1 MNQKTDKR
9 VIFYAVLAGLALIAT
24 ALPWMRIKVAFVGGG
39 SLGSGLTLPY
49 TIKTLI
55 NGTSTL
61 AQALNVNLSDLIN
74 ALGPFNLS
82 VMFAVSL
89 LIYIEPVMYGIACY
103 FLLAKKDVDQFT
115 KMILCGLIVTA
126 AMSIY
131 ALLACIGLN
140 QQVQQAL
147 GSSLG
152 TVGLSGI
159 AQVHF
164 FHVGSGLIL
173 ALVISLFGLI
183 YTLVIRQMVKNGQKV
198 SPFSLEISGIQPQ
211 FSNQPHPAPQPRPVQ
226 PEAGM
231 PHPAAPQSRRTIAL
245 RSESGRQNDLM
256 LTRFPAVIGRD
267 RRQASAVLDDPSV
280 GARHCVI
287 NVEQGQVV
295 ICDLGSVKGTRIE
308 GEKIAADT
316 YYAIMDGDSVTI
328 GDVAMTV
335 DMDGDSVGEKSGDA
349 AAADEEGR
357 TTILADAPKAEANSA
372 TIPINYNGG
381 DSPFPVKVMAWLD
394 GRDTFMIT
402 KTPFILGREAEKVD
416 YVIEDRGISRQHLA
430 ITRENETFFAEDL
443 NSKNG
448 FKLNGIQKAPGAKA
462 KIKNGDVLTIG
473 VRRYR
478 FEDE

>member
-9 VIFYAVLAGLALIAT
+9 VIFYAVLAGLVLIAT
-24 ALPWMRIKVAFVGGG
+24 ALPWIRVKVAFIGGG

-49 TIKTLI
+49 TIKSLI
-55 NGTSTL
+55 NGSSAL

-74 ALGPFNLS
+74 ALGSFNLS

-89 LIYIEPVMYGIACY
+89 LIYIEPIMYGLACY

-115 KMILCGLIVTA
+115 KMILCGLIVAA

-140 QQVQQAL
+140 HQVQQAL

-152 TVGLSGI
+152 TAGLSGI
-159 AQVHF
+159 AQVHI
-164 FHVGSGLIL
+164 FHVGVGLIL
-173 ALVISLFGLI
+173 ALVISLSGLI
-183 YTLVIRQMVKNGQKV
+183 YTLVIQQMVKTGQKV
-198 SPFSLEISGIQPQ
+198 SSFSLEISGLQPQ
-211 FSNQPHPAPQPRPVQ
+211 FTNQPYPAPQPRPVQ
-226 PEAGM
+226 PEVRM
-231 PHPAAPQSRRTIAL
+231 PHPALQPQRSIAL
-245 RSESGRQNDLM
+245 RAESGRKHDLI

-267 RRQASAVLDDPSV
+267 SRQASAVLDDPSV
-280 GARHCVI
+280 DARHCVI
-287 NVEQGQVV
+287 NVEQDQVM
-295 ICDLGSVKGTRIE
+295 ICDLGSIKGTRIE

-316 YYAIMDGDSVTI
+316 YYVIMNGDDVTI

-335 DMDGDSVGEKSGDA
+335 DLHGDSVGEKSGDA

-357 TTILADAPKAEANSA
+357 TTILADAPKAKASSA

-416 YVIEDRGISRQHLA
+416 YVITDKGISRQHLA
-430 ITRENETFFAEDL
+430 IVRENEEFFAEDL

-448 FKLNGIQKAPGAKA
+448 FKLNGVQKAPGAKA
-462 KIKNGDVLTIG
+462 KIKDGDVLTIG

>member
-1 MNQKTDKR
+1 
-9 VIFYAVLAGLALIAT
+9 
-24 ALPWMRIKVAFVGGG
+24 
-39 SLGSGLTLPY
+39 
-49 TIKTLI
+49 
-55 NGTSTL
+55 
-61 AQALNVNLSDLIN
+61 
-74 ALGPFNLS
+74 
-82 VMFAVSL
+82 
-89 LIYIEPVMYGIACY
+89 
-103 FLLAKKDVDQFT
+103 
-115 KMILCGLIVTA
+115 MI
-126 AMSIY
+126 
-131 ALLACIGLN
+131 
-140 QQVQQAL
+140 
-147 GSSLG
+147 
-152 TVGLSGI
+152 
-159 AQVHF
+159 
-164 FHVGSGLIL
+164 
-173 ALVISLFGLI
+173 
-183 YTLVIRQMVKNGQKV
+183 
-198 SPFSLEISGIQPQ
+198 
-211 FSNQPHPAPQPRPVQ
+211 
-226 PEAGM
+226 
-231 PHPAAPQSRRTIAL
+231 
-245 RSESGRQNDLM
+245 